1 MFDDTEV
8 QADEIKIERSKIV
21 RMINRIYELEREN
34 TKTKKRSIKD
44 IKTEIEHII
53 EEEAQKCY

>member
-1 MFDDTEV
+1 MFEGTEV
-8 QADEIKIERSKIV
+8 KEDEIKIERSKIV

-34 TKTKKRSIKD
+34 TKTKKHSIKD
-44 IKTEIEHII
+44 IKAAIEHII

>member
-1 MFDDTEV
+1 MLESLDVRE
-8 QADEIKIERSKIV
+8 DEIKIERSKIV

-34 TKTKKRSIKD
+34 TKTKKRSVKD
-44 IKTEIEHII
+44 IKAEIEHII